1 MICKACNAANEDGAL
16 FCANCG
22 ATLEPAPAAAPVYE
36 AAPECEVLTADPGK
50 GLGITALILSI
61 AGLVLATLCSCG
73 CGLFM
78 MGWLPSIIGFI
89 LSVVGMILGIVAS
102 KKSKAA
108 GCKNGMAT
116 VGMILGI
123 VGVVLGV
130 VSVVASIVTIIIG
143 GFGSLL
149 GAVGGSSYS
158 DPYSYGYYGY

>member
-1 MICKACNAANEDGAL
+1 MICKACNAENKDGAL

-22 ATLEPAPAAAPVYE
+22 ATLEQESVVVE
-36 AAPECEVLTADPGK
+36 ATEVAPEIEVATDPGK

-143 GFGSLL
+143 GFGSIL
-149 GAVGGSSYS
+149 GSATSYS
-158 DPYSYGYYGY
+158 DPYAYSYYGY